1 MKRIAHYKN
10 GNYFVDLYED
20 GTKVR
25 YNDLDNLTPE
35 FVESMDCKITNQCPF
50 GCPMCF
56 PRGTK
61 ILMSD
66 YNYKNIEDVAV
77 GDEVFGFE
85 TIIDGNRNNSRIMPT
100 KVLKTFEHVEEELLE
115 IKTTNASVICT
126 PNHPI
131 YTKQRRKNGR
141 LFRRADALR
150 TGDKIFL
157 HYNKIKSYFL
167 DEIIEI
173 NKITKMQNVY
183 NFETSCHTYIA
194 NNILVHNC
202 HEKSTPNGKHGDI
215 MNAEFINKLRKGTE
229 MAIGGGAVTSHP
241 DLVPFLKKLKK
252 IGVIP
257 SITVNQRE
265 FKDNF
270 ELIDMLVKEKLI
282 YGLGISFNSF
292 DDDFWDKIIK
302 NNPNVVVHLIA
313 GIHGGDVFDYFAN
326 KNAKILILGYKDFGR
341 GHELLEKANVLI
353 STQLNWLKN
362 NLKNYMSK
370 FRVISFDNLAIEQLD
385 IKNLLNKEQWDNF
398 YQGDDGSHTMYVD
411 LVNEQFAK
419 TSTSNK
425 RYPLLSNIDD
435 MFKIIKGEE
444 KNEK

>member
-1 MKRIAHYKN
+1 MKQLAKYKN
-10 GNYFVDLYED
+10 GNYMVTIYND
-20 GTKVR
+20 GTKIR
-25 YNDLDNLTPE
+25 ENNLNFFEAE
-35 FVESMDCKITNQCPF
+35 FPESMDCKITNQCPL
-50 GCPMCF
+50 GCPM
-56 PRGTK
+56 
-61 ILMSD
+61 
-66 YNYKNIEDVAV
+66 
-77 GDEVFGFE
+77 
-85 TIIDGNRNNSRIMPT
+85 
-100 KVLKTFEHVEEELLE
+100 
-115 IKTTNASVICT
+115 
-126 PNHPI
+126 
-131 YTKQRRKNGR
+131 
-141 LFRRADALR
+141 
-150 TGDKIFL
+150 
-157 HYNKIKSYFL
+157 
-167 DEIIEI
+167 
-173 NKITKMQNVY
+173 
-183 NFETSCHTYIA
+183 
-194 NNILVHNC
+194 C
-202 HEKSTPNGKHGDI
+202 HEKSTPDGDHGDI
-215 MNAEFINKLRKGTE
+215 MHAEFVNKLRKGTE

-292 DDDFWDKIIK
+292 DDDFFFFIIK

-435 MFKIIKGEE
+435 MFKIIKDEG
-444 KNEK
+444 NE